1 MQVGRT
7 TVTNSYWGTIEKKSW
22 PISEKDLEVEKFD
35 LDT

>member
-7 TVTNSYWGTIEKKSW
+7 TVTNSYWGFVEKKSR
-22 PISEKDLEVEKFD
+22 PISDKDLEVQKFD